1 MIFSGRQLP
10 FVADMVI
17 TIQYLKNH
25 ILDEKG

>member
-10 FVADMVI
+10 FVADIVI